1 MNTPDTQLLQPQT
14 LNALNEFFNI
24 WNQDPLARTNSLV
37 LTERQV
43 SILNETNVLL
53 TITLPIEPETLTQDL
68 EKEQEN
74 FENLFLNIN
83 LDDLIPS
90 TETEKETIS
99 VPQEE
104 IENENNKT
112 FEESLSQE
120 ESDLEK
126 DQFSSS
132 SFFTE
137 LINDLTIE
145 QEEVFIRINPSIET
159 TFKKKLKE
167 IISQLKIENRRKQRD
182 QVLKTLKVC
191 YYLGQL

>member
-1 MNTPDTQLLQPQT
+1 
-14 LNALNEFFNI
+14 
-24 WNQDPLARTNSLV
+24 
-37 LTERQV
+37 
-43 SILNETNVLL
+43 
-53 TITLPIEPETLTQDL
+53 ITLPIETKTSTPNL

-74 FENLFLNIN
+74 FENLFPDIN

-104 IENENNKT
+104 IENRNNET

-120 ESDLEK
+120 ESDLE

-132 SFFTE
+132 SFLTE

-145 QEEVFIRINPSIET
+145 QEEVFIKVNPLIET
-159 TFKKKLKE
+159 TFKEKLKE
-167 IISQLKIENRRKQRD
+167 I
-182 QVLKTLKVC
+182 
-191 YYLGQL
+191 